1 MPRFSL
7 CTVLA
12 AVATVLA
19 ITNADARTY
28 RTPAAQDRA
37 AAFGN
42 ARNSVTDETS
52 IRQQCATDA
61 AKQWGTSNQ
70 DMQTNRDFR
79 YRTCMVEH
87 GVRNP

>member
-1 MPRFSL
+1 MTRFSL

-12 AVATVLA
+12 AATVLA
-19 ITNADARTY
+19 MSNADARTY

-37 AAFGN
+37 AAFAG
-42 ARNSVTDETS
+42 AQNSVTDETS
-52 IRQQCATDA
+52 IRQQCAADA
-61 AKQWGTSNQ
+61 AKQWGTTNQ